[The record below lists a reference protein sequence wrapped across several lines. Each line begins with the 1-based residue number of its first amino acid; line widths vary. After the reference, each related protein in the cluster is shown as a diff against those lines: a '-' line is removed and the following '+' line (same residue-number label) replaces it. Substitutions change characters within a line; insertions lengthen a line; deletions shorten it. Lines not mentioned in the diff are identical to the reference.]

1 MSNDR
6 ILLDEILEQNRVK
19 RAPKLSPSAFLEL
32 FAAEQILKDFDL
44 STDEIESGL
53 IGDGGDGGIDGFYLF
68 ANDDLVRD
76 DFDGTGLKKDPIL
89 ELVLI
94 QTKSANGFADTPI
107 ERFITV
113 TDDILD
119 LTKPVT
125 ELTQVYNS
133 GLIENITRFRATI
146 KQLVTRFPLLRVT
159 YHYVC
164 KGNQPETSAQRK
176 AEKLKQT
183 VRTKFPAAE
192 VEVHFVGAAGLLT
205 LARRST
211 KSTYVLKLAENPVSS
226 AGQVGFVCLVTL
238 RDYFEFITDERKL
251 LRKNLFEANVR
262 DYQGRTAVNDA
273 IQATLASRDSED
285 LALSLI

>member
-113 TDDILD
+113 TDDMRWTGLSRHGNGLD
-119 LTKPVT
+119 
-125 ELTQVYNS
+125 
-133 GLIENITRFRATI
+133 
-146 KQLVTRFPLLRVT
+146 
-159 YHYVC
+159 
-164 KGNQPETSAQRK
+164 
-176 AEKLKQT
+176 
-183 VRTKFPAAE
+183 
-192 VEVHFVGAAGLLT
+192 
-205 LARRST
+205 
-211 KSTYVLKLAENPVSS
+211 
-226 AGQVGFVCLVTL
+226 
-238 RDYFEFITDERKL
+238 
-251 LRKNLFEANVR
+251 
-262 DYQGRTAVNDA
+262 
-273 IQATLASRDSED
+273 
-285 LALSLI
+285 